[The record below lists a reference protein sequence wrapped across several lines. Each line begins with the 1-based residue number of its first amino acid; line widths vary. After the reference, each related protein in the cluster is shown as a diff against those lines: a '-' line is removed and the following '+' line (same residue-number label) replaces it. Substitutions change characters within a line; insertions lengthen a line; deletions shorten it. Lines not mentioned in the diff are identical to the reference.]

1 MSELDKMTG
10 NKILICCFGGM
21 ALKMGGILPFEFL
34 TYLSSIYTNV
44 CDLVFYIDKKHCCYH
59 QGIDGITN
67 NIENTVEY
75 LNKKINSYKY
85 DKIIFMGVSA
95 GGYASILFGSLCNNI
110 TNVISFI
117 PKVKLDNPINK
128 KYTNLKDVINSNTK
142 YILFGDKSIT
152 NIRDSHHI
160 SQCEILEHFTNVTI
174 FKKENINLKI
184 LRDTGVIKNIIDNI
198 IYTD

>member
-1 MSELDKMTG
+1 MSEVASING

-34 TYLSSIYTNV
+34 KYLSSIYADV
-44 CDLVFYIDKKHCCYH
+44 CDLIFYIDKKQCCYH

-67 NIENTVEY
+67 NIENTVDY
-75 LNKKINSYKY
+75 LNKKINSYNY

-95 GGYASILFGSLCNNI
+95 GGYASILFGSLCNNV

-117 PKVKLDNPINK
+117 PKIKLDGPINK

-142 YILFGDKSIT
+142 YMLFGDKSIT
-152 NIRDSHHI
+152 NVHDSHHV
-160 SQCEILEHFTNVTI
+160 SQCEMLEHFTNVTV
-174 FKKENINLKI
+174 FKKEKIDLKK
-184 LRDTGVIKNIIDNI
+184 LRDTGVIKRIIDNI
-198 IYTD
+198 ICTK